1 VCVNEIIS
9 QSTDLGSRAMSN
21 QRPFGRRSSPQQQPL
36 RGRQSPDPSPPR
48 AKSTDPDVSID
59 RISFPREEDTVPHG
73 NAHRDWEE
81 STKWQIKV
89 PWRQVALMASLCFG
103 VAAFVLPDS
112 VNEQLHWILY
122 GLMAMSLYSGLSRR
136 FQS

>member
-1 VCVNEIIS
+1 
-9 QSTDLGSRAMSN
+9 MSN

-36 RGRQSPDPSPPR
+36 PGRRKLDTSPSP
-48 AKSTDPDVSID
+48 AKSTGPDVSID
-59 RISFPREEDTVPHG
+59 RISLLHGESTFPHG
-73 NAHRDWEE
+73 NAQRDWEE

-112 VNEQLHWILY
+112 INEKLHWILY
-122 GLMAMSLYSGLSRR
+122 GLVAMSLHAGLKPATPVVATLACPQRSR
-136 FQS
+136 